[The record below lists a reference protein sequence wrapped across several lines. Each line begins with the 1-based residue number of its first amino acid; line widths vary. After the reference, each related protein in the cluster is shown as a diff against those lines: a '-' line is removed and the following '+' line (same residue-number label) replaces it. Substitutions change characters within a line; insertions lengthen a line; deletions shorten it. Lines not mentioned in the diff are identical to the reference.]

1 VALSPTINYKTE
13 EAAYWLA
20 QSVEFGTL
28 VRDQGGRLGCSRLTM
43 TFKRTEPTNL
53 EDDLMAPGMWVAK
66 IAGPEFSVIPVEELA
81 SVEQPIITLLTSLM
95 LLLADDLTATQ
106 LIWHAYHEDLPR
118 DKTGRGQKP
127 GPAVRTTPINLPG
140 NISAPRLPDQVAC
153 NSTWRTASRKHWGR
167 TAWPGFAS
175 NHLQPDFGRWD
186 NATVDT
192 FANNVND
199 CREWLEGAGYA
210 PGVWSQLHPAFLTT
224 TQVGV
229 DDVPD
234 IVRRRRAKRV
244 GHRSLH

>member
-1 VALSPTINYKTE
+1 MALTPTINYKTE

-20 QSVEFGTL
+20 QSTEFGTL
-28 VRDQGGRLGCSRLTM
+28 VRDQGGLLGCSRLTM

-66 IAGPEFSVIPVEELA
+66 IAGPEFSQIPEAELA
-81 SVEQPIITLLTSLM
+81 AVEQPITTLLTNLASM
-95 LLLADDLTATQ
+95 LPDDITATQ
-106 LIWHAYHEDLPR
+106 LIWHGYHENLPR

-127 GPAVRTTPINLPG
+127 GPAIRTTPINIPG
-140 NISAPRLPDQVAC
+140 TSSSPRLPDQVAC
-153 NSTWRTASRKHWGR
+153 NSTWRTASRRHWGR
-167 TAWPGFAS
+167 TAWPALSSGQ
-175 NHLQPDFGRWD
+175 LQTEYGRWL
-186 NATVDT
+186 NGAVDQM
-192 FANNVND
+192 ANWVND

-234 IVRRRRAKRV
+234 VIRRRRAKRV
-244 GHRSLH
+244 GHRNLQ